1 MVCSIT
7 VIKQTVLWNSSRKII
22 DACSRKVLEQ
32 TIRIFLE
39 LFLPHS
45 KYPLEKNSGI
55 LIECYLARMKAS

>member
-45 KYPLEKNSGI
+45 KYSLEKI
-55 LIECYLARMKAS
+55 LGY